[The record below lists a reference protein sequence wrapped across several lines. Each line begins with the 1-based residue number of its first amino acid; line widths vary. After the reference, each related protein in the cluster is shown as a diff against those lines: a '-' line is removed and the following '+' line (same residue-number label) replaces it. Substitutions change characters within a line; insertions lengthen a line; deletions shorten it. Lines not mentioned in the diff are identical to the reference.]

1 MNKNFTL
8 NLFYQTSIEP
18 DYYQKI
24 FKKGL
29 VFQYTSIYDF
39 AHYSSKND
47 KKHLAEKKNWNHR
60 SHFII
65 TKVFP
70 GLRSIWRQA

>member
-47 KKHLAEKKNWNHR
+47 KKHLAEKKN
-60 SHFII
+60 
-65 TKVFP
+65 
-70 GLRSIWRQA
+70 